1 MVQRLGAV
9 QCWVRYQIKMGAEM
23 GAQRPIG
30 CRSAKGCGAAP
41 FCRDDE
47 RTALRT
53 KSIPRTPSKRKR
65 PVKTGIPAYLRAY
78 DSLRFLH
85 DQDPERTSTAHDD
98 LSFF

>member
-1 MVQRLGAV
+1 
-9 QCWVRYQIKMGAEM
+9 MGAEM

-78 DSLRFLH
+78 LLEVTQQNF
-85 DQDPERTSTAHDD
+85 ERHVEM
-98 LSFF
+98 LKRELG